1 MKQSR
6 DEVLSASYADQ
17 AAYGVNRA
25 PGTKTTATKA
35 ETSANAAQK
44 GAVVV
49 GDEVKIPAA
58 ADYPEYAG
66 LKAAELARI
75 MHKVREELDEAT
87 ETQKRLN
94 ARYDFLRMAAL
105 PTQMDSEGL
114 EGFALDGVGRISLT
128 GDLWVSVPAQL
139 KAEFYNWLRTNA
151 LGDLI
156 VEGVNGS
163 TLKSAVRGWIKDGKP
178 MPQLEIANHD
188 PIDLLKVTTYTRATI
203 TKSK

>member
-6 DEVLSASYADQ
+6 DEVLSASYGVDP
-17 AAYGVNRA
+17 AAGMK
-25 PGTKTTATKA
+25 PATKA
-35 ETSANAAQK
+35 QISANAAQN

-75 MHKVREELDEAT
+75 MHKVREELDAAT
-87 ETQKRLN
+87 EAQKKLN
-94 ARYDFLRMAAL
+94 ARHDFLRMAAL

-114 EGFALDGVGRISLT
+114 EGFVLDGVGRISLT

-139 KAEFYNWLRTNA
+139 KSEFYNWLRENA

-163 TLKSAVRGWIKDGKP
+163 TLKSAVRNWIKDGKN
-178 MPQLEIANHD
+178 MPQLEIASSED
-188 PIDLLKVTTYTRATI
+188 GPVRQIDLLKVTTYTRATI
-203 TKSK
+203 TRSKQ